1 MDVEGVARIVIHLGL
16 EKENPVSVELIRS
29 IANDVLQNPAFSG
42 FDLENVMKDME
53 QLELETIHHFA
64 PGVYARE
71 LRVPAGS
78 VITGKVH
85 RTEHLNICAVG
96 HLTVV
101 NGDDKKDIKGPYIFT
116 SPPGTKRA
124 AVVHEDTVWIT
135 IHATEETDVEKVLDG
150 GVEAFLP
157 EI

>member
-1 MDVEGVARIVIHLGL
+1 MSQLAAYNRV
-16 EKENPVSVELIRS
+16 
-29 IANDVLQNPAFSG
+29 
-42 FDLENVMKDME
+42 FDLENVMRDME

-78 VITGKVH
+78 VITGAVH

-101 NGDDKKDIKGPYIFT
+101 NGDDKRDIRGPYIFT

-135 IHATEETDVEKVLDG
+135 IHATNETNIDKLESVLVTNDPK
-150 GVEAFLP
+150 ELKAMIESTKLK
-157 EI
+157 EIT

>member
-1 MDVEGVARIVIHLGL
+1 MSQLAAYSKVFEL
-16 EKENPVSVELIRS
+16 EKALSEMP
-29 IANDVLQNPAFSG
+29 
-42 FDLENVMKDME
+42 
-53 QLELETIHHFA
+53 QLELETFHHFA

-78 VITGKVH
+78 IITGQVH
-85 RTEHLNICAVG
+85 RTEHLNICAIG

-101 NGDDKKDIKGPYIFT
+101 NGEDKRDIRGPYIFT

-135 IHATEETDVEKVLDG
+135 IHATEETNIEKLESVLVTND
-150 GVEAFLP
+150 P
-157 EI
+157 EELKTMIENTKLKEIT